1 MKKIIFLALLVASFS
16 CKAQSAEG
24 SMDCTVTGNVV
35 VASEEGKFKS
45 YSSIQGG
52 VKANEK
58 VTLTYK
64 VTNNSIYI
72 GLERE
77 QAEKKIIINAYL
89 STDKLETKAEKNQ
102 RGGIIV
108 DDTSFQHSVSFLPDY
123 IRIKEFNELF
133 LKRYY
138 KNDWHGIFSA
148 VYHPDSTTQT
158 LTLNCRH
165 TNDKMDAA
173 FKIFTGYKERK

>member
-1 MKKIIFLALLVASFS
+1 MKKIIFLVWLVASFS

-58 VTLTYK
+58 VTLNYR
-64 VTNNSIYI
+64 VSSNSIYI

-77 QAEKKIIINAYL
+77 QVEKKIIINAYL
-89 STDKLETKAEKNQ
+89 STDKLETKAKKIQ
-102 RGGIIV
+102 SGGFIV
-108 DDTSFQHSVSFLPDY
+108 DDTSFEHSVSFLPDY
-123 IRIKEFNELF
+123 IRIKGIEELF
-133 LKRYY
+133 IKRYY

-148 VYHPDSTTQT
+148 VYYPDSTTQT

-173 FKIFTGYKERK
+173 FKIFNGFKERK

>member
-1 MKKIIFLALLVASFS
+1 MKKIIFLALLVASFN

-58 VTLTYK
+58 VILSYR
-64 VTNNSIYI
+64 VRSNSIYI
-72 GLERE
+72 DLKRE
-77 QAEKKIIINAYL
+77 QGEKDIVINAYVT
-89 STDKLETKAEKNQ
+89 TDERETTAEKNQ
-102 RGGIIV
+102 DGGFIV
-108 DDTSFQHSVSFLPDY
+108 KNSKYSHSLSFLPDY
-123 IRIKEFNELF
+123 IRIKGFKELF
-133 LKRYY
+133 ISRYY
-138 KNDWHGIFSA
+138 KNDWHGIYSS
-148 VYHPDSTTQT
+148 VHNLDSTTQT

-165 TNDKMDAA
+165 TNDMMDAA

>member
-58 VTLTYK
+58 VILTYR
-64 VTNNSIYI
+64 VSSNSIYI
-72 GLERE
+72 DLKRE
-77 QAEKKIIINAYL
+77 QGEKDIVINAYV
-89 STDKLETKAEKNQ
+89 STDERETTAELVNAISLNQVVFGNLSKFQFLQLVVCLFQSSFHLLRNFWQVSQHTVEKLLLNSIAALF
-102 RGGIIV
+102 RV
-108 DDTSFQHSVSFLPDY
+108 LVSL
-123 IRIKEFNELF
+123 IL
-133 LKRYY
+133 
-138 KNDWHGIFSA
+138 
-148 VYHPDSTTQT
+148 
-158 LTLNCRH
+158 
-165 TNDKMDAA
+165 
-173 FKIFTGYKERK
+173 

>member
-1 MKKIIFLALLVASFS
+1 MKKIVFLVWLVASLS

-58 VTLTYK
+58 VTLSYR
-64 VTNNSIYI
+64 VSSDSIYI
-72 GLERE
+72 GLERQ

-102 RGGIIV
+102 SGGFIV
-108 DDTSFQHSVSFLPDY
+108 DDTNFKHSVSFLPDY
-123 IRIKEFNELF
+123 IRIKDFNELF
-133 LKRYY
+133 IKRYY
-138 KNDWHGIFSA
+138 KNDWHGIYSA

-173 FKIFTGYKERK
+173 FKVFTGYKGHK

>member
-1 MKKIIFLALLVASFS
+1 MKRILFLLMLAVSFS

-58 VTLTYK
+58 VTLTYR
-64 VTNNSIYI
+64 VRSDSIYI
-72 GLERE
+72 GLERH
-77 QAEKKIIINAYL
+77 QDEKKIIINAYL
-89 STDKLETKAEKNQ
+89 STDKLETKAKKIQ
-102 RGGIIV
+102 SGGFIV
-108 DDTSFQHSVSFLPDY
+108 DDTSFEQSVSFLPDY
-123 IRIKEFNELF
+123 IRIKGIEELF
-133 LKRYY
+133 IKRYY

-173 FKIFTGYKERK
+173 FQLFTGFKKSK